1 MLITDLINNILRQGD
16 CHTGPSLQQRSIISG
31 QKQLALNNFPML
43 PKDFI
48 CFLHHFNG
56 LTTGGEIPTKRFH
69 GQCRRQSFR
78 LEFPR
83 RQRILI
89 LGYDEYSYLAYNPAR
104 HLYQIIDK
112 DTREVLQAYSSAAAA
127 LEHILKTNYE
137 QYLY

>member
-56 LTTGGEIPTKRFH
+56 LTTGWGVIFGFNPT
-69 GQCRRQSFR
+69 GSFAYDIAHENAL

-89 LGYDEYSYLAYNPAR
+89 LG
-104 HLYQIIDK
+104 
-112 DTREVLQAYSSAAAA
+112 
-127 LEHILKTNYE
+127 
-137 QYLY
+137 